1 MFQSFEILENL
12 SKHFGSLR
20 FQVLELV
27 YVNGSFGTF
36 FLDLRNEKLVVDA
49 GRVDVPRLKI

>member
-12 SKHFGSLR
+12 SKHFGSLT

-36 FLDLRNEKLVVDA
+36 FLEFRNEKLVVDA
-49 GRVDVPRLKI
+49 GHVDVPRLKI